1 MPRYITKSSKTST
14 TSTTSRLEE
23 IKLAQEEAKLAILEG
38 KRPKRKKLDHIPYDE
53 IPPPNEEESRIIQD
67 RLNAIYERI
76 CATHAQEKYDELM
89 HWANSPYSP

>member
-1 MPRYITKSSKTST
+1 MPRYITKSSTASTS
-14 TSTTSRLEE
+14 STTSRLEE

-38 KRPKRKKLDHIPYDE
+38 KRLKPKKLEHIPYDE
-53 IPPPNEEESRIIQD
+53 IPPPSEEESRIIQD

-76 CATHAQEKYDELM
+76 CTTHAQEKYDKLM